1 MADGTVKAHWHLTS
15 DIIHMT
21 EIFDTMDKTAIQEQQ
36 QKVVV
41 IMQVSTKVYV
51 HLFASLM

>member
-36 QKVVV
+36 QKVGV
-41 IMQVSTKVYV
+41 IMQVSTKAYV